1 MKIDNFE
8 KLYEKYPIDRED
20 MSVKEEREFVSHC
33 FDIYEKEGFSKVF
46 WSMGGD
52 FPEYQNKPF
61 KVIERAKEPEHD
73 LCVLPMWKIQFEDG
87 KVISA
92 YPDEVIPSEM
102 QGNGCPFTNI

>member
-46 WSMGGD
+46 WRK
-52 FPEYQNKPF
+52 Q
-61 KVIERAKEPEHD
+61 V
-73 LCVLPMWKIQFEDG
+73 
-87 KVISA
+87 
-92 YPDEVIPSEM
+92 
-102 QGNGCPFTNI
+102 